1 MSFVTK
7 RRVLIY
13 ARCSTSHQDQKP
25 EVQIQLL
32 REYCLARGWEIIEEL
47 VDHGY
52 SGSTD
57 KRPGLKR
64 LQELVRQRKVDV
76 VVVVKLDRLFRSVSH
91 LLQVLTEWSDLSVEF
106 ISLKD
111 QIDMTTASGRL
122 MLHII
127 AAFAEFERELCKER
141 VALGVAHAIKQGKR
155 IGRPQE
161 HDYEKINELHK
172 AGKSLR
178 AIQREIGCSIGS
190 VYRAIQSAPKAP
202 SKNDQNDEGKTRG

>member
-1 MSFVTK
+1 MK
-7 RRVLIY
+7 QGAGRRVLIY
-13 ARCSTSHQDQKP
+13 ARCSTSQHDQKP
-25 EVQIQLL
+25 ELQIELL
-32 REYCLARGWEIIEEL
+32 REYCRSRNWEIIEEL
-47 VDHGY
+47 IDHGY

-127 AAFAEFERELCKER
+127 AAFAEFERELIKER
-141 VALGVAHAIKQGKR
+141 VALGVAHAVKQGKK
-155 IGRPQE
+155 IGRPKE
-161 HDYEKINELHK
+161 HDYERIAELHK
-172 AGKSLR
+172 AGRSLR
-178 AIQREIGCSIGS
+178 SIQRELGCSIGS
-190 VYRAIQSAPKAP
+190 VYRAIQAVPKTP
-202 SKNDQNDEGKTRG
+202 SPDDQNGEGKTSV